1 MQLFKREGMKIT
13 LFLQFIGVTM
23 VIDFLQ
29 ALMIIQPAFSVSKEK
44 FKVCLRLITQY
55 FAHHGTNQILSLLLV
70 EMKLIY
76 IFGIQ
81 QLKIVNH
88 NISCSSLDR
97 LWILPGKMIQCL
109 LQQAEKL
116 FIIGPQKIQSNLKK
130 FGELM
135 NIKSKVLNGILMLAY
150 SLVLPKMIHSL

>member
-1 MQLFKREGMKIT
+1 MHLFIREGMKIT

-55 FAHHGTNQILSLLLV
+55 FAHPGTNQILSLLLV

-76 IFGIQ
+76 IFGIR

-97 LWILPGKMIQCL
+97 LWILLGKMIQCL
-109 LQQAEKL
+109 PQQVEKL
-116 FIIGPQKIQSNLKK
+116 FIIGPQNLQSNLKK

-135 NIKSKVLNGILMLAY
+135 NIKLKALSGILMLVC